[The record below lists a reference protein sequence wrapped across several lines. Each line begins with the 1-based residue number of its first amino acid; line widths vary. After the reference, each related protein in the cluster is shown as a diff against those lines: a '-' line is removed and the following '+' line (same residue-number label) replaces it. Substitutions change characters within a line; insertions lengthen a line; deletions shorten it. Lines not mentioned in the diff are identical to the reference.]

1 MNRSCNLEYR
11 LVNKTTGEVY
21 LSSRKAAAFF
31 CGCDGENRV
40 ERLLVL
46 FLNRLRVMN
55 VNDTLTLEINCTP
68 VVPVEL
74 PLVFG

>member
-21 LSSRKAAAFF
+21 LSSRKAAVFF
-31 CGCDGENRV
+31 CGCDGEKRV
-40 ERLLVL
+40 ERLLGL

-55 VNDTLTLEINCTP
+55 VNDKLSLEVDCTP
-68 VVPVEL
+68 IVPVEL